1 MRTWNGIYRHIR
13 SLQSLTQE
21 SVVSDLIHSRV
32 ARERLADRLAQA
44 EQERL
49 TEDARRRAH
58 RTELDRVR
66 ASLLLVPRRN
76 PETRREA

>member
-1 MRTWNGIYRHIR
+1 M
-13 SLQSLTQE
+13 
-21 SVVSDLIHSRV
+21 SDLIHARV
-32 ARERLADRLAQA
+32 ARERLAERLAQA
-44 EQERL
+44 EHERL
-49 TEDARRRAH
+49 AEDARRHAH